1 MLSGITHT
9 DIAPQVTAPSINP
22 PNTTNTTTT
31 STPPFKPA
39 RPAVM
44 DLKKKK
50 KKKKKKR
57 GDHGDQA
64 PPPKLHFR
72 KRFTLNSALTHMNAP
87 LVLFVK

>member
-44 DLKKKK
+44 DIKKKK
-50 KKKKKKR
+50 KKKKKGGPRWPGTTTKT
-57 GDHGDQA
+57 
-64 PPPKLHFR
+64 
-72 KRFTLNSALTHMNAP
+72 TLQEEIHI
-87 LVLFVK
+87 K